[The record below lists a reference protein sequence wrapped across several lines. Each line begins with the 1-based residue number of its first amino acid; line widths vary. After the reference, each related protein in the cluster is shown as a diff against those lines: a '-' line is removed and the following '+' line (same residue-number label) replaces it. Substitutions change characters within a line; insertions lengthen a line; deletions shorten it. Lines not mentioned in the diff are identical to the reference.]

1 MNLID
6 KALKFATKA
15 HGDQKRK
22 YTGEPYINH
31 PKSVA
36 SIVKSVNHDKYMIT
50 AALLHDVVEDT
61 EATIEDVK
69 AIFGG
74 KVSSLVWWLT
84 DQSKPSDGGRKER
97 KEIDRNHIEKA
108 PAKAQTIKLADLID
122 NTSSIVKHDENFA
135 RVYMAEKKLLLGVL
149 IKGDKSLH
157 KKASDIV
164 KDYYENQTKG

>member
-22 YTGEPYINH
+22 YTNEPYINH

-36 SIVKSVNHDKYMIT
+36 SIVKAAGGDKYMIS

-61 EATIEDVK
+61 EITLEEIKSE
-69 AIFGG
+69 FGG

-84 DQSKPSDGGRKER
+84 DQSKPEDGVRKVR

-122 NTSSIVKHDENFA
+122 NTSSIVKHDKDFA
-135 RVYMAEKKLLLGVL
+135 KIYMAEKKLLLGVL
-149 IKGDKSLH
+149 TRGDKSLH

-164 KDYYENQTKG
+164 KEYYGL